1 MKLVEDL
8 THSPYGHNSGF
19 GFPTQSESMD
29 VKLDLT
35 IHAVVFIL
43 LTVVPFGCAHF
54 DAQSVPLQVCVIGN
68 SIITHNFT
76 LKHYLPDCSV
86 LFSFK

>member
-1 MKLVEDL
+1 
-8 THSPYGHNSGF
+8 
-19 GFPTQSESMD
+19 MD

-68 SIITHNFT
+68 SVIGHNFT
-76 LKHYLPDCSV
+76 LKHDLLYCSV
-86 LFSFK
+86 TFSSDE